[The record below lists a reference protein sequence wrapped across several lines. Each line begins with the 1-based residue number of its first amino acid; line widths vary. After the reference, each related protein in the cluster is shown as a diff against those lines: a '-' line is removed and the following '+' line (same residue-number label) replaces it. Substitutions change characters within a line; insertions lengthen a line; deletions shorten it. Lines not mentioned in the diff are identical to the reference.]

1 MESWRTEKS
10 AREDSKIMK
19 KLGIALLAVAFALPT
34 FVMAQEPS
42 ATEKKTTEKT
52 KKTKKTK
59 KKSTEKTKET
69 AAPKPPAQ

>member
-34 FVMAQEPS
+34 FVVAQE
-42 ATEKKTTEKT
+42 TKKEETKTTEKT
-52 KKTKKTK
+52 KKTKKKSTK
-59 KKSTEKTKET
+59 KKKDTTET
-69 AAPKPPAQ
+69 KPPAR